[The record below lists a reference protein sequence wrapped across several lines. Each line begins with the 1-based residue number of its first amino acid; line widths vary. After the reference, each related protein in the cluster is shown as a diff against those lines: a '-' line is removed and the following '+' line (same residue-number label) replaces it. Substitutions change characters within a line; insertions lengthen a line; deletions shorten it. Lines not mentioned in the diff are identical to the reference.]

1 LLKTI
6 FAWLM
11 MTRYLLFAFLTVLS
25 SGCFDKGDCLKTA
38 TNLMQVKLLTKAD
51 RKENKI
57 KFSSVT
63 VSGSNSILYKDNET
77 ATLLLPLNPGQSS
90 TTFTLN
96 YGDTAS
102 TITVSYSQETRVIAV
117 DCGAFTYF
125 KDLQITNTT
134 FPEGTIKL
142 FSTLLLRDGST
153 SAYANNVEIYF

>member
-1 LLKTI
+1 
-6 FAWLM
+6 
-11 MTRYLLFAFLTVLS
+11 MTKYLLFVFLAVLS
-25 SGCFDKGDCLKTA
+25 FGCFDKGDCLVTS
-38 TNLMQVKLLTKAD
+38 TNLMQVKLLMKAD

-63 VSGSNSILYKDNET
+63 VSGSTSVLYKDIET
-77 ATLLLPLNPGQSS
+77 AVLLLPVNPGESS

-96 YGDTAS
+96 YGSTVS
-102 TITVSYSQETRVIAV
+102 TITVSYSQETKVVAV
-117 DCGAFTYF
+117 DCGAFTYY

-134 FPEGTIKL
+134 FAEDTIKL